1 LAKQKVVLHK
11 KEQCMLATLR
21 SIAESVSQQANLDDA
36 LVCFVKMV
44 KDAMNTQ
51 CCSIYFAD
59 YSQDNFVLMASEGL
73 NPDAVGKFRIG
84 FTEGLVGLV
93 AQREEAINIAFA
105 KSHPRFKLS
114 PEVNEEGYN
123 AFLSVPV
130 VHQKKVLGVIVVQ
143 QKMARV
149 FSQDEESFLITLSAQ
164 LASQLAHAEIKE
176 VLRQDESSHQTSVL
190 KGVSSAPGISIG
202 KAFVVIPKLNFK
214 SIELTKN
221 SDVNEQRRL
230 FTQAVAAT
238 RKEFS
243 TLSMTLSDTIPQ
255 EALAVFDVYQQLLD
269 AKSLGHNVEAQL
281 QEGWCAKSALKIVIE
296 RLVAQFNEMQD
307 PYIKERAV
315 DVKDIGLRVLHHLV
329 NTEHAIKDYP
339 ENTILIAHTLTPAM
353 LAEVPNERLA
363 GVVSINGSANSH
375 ASILTRAMGVPAIW
389 GIEDLP
395 LLQFDNKEMILDAFA
410 GRLYISPSQ
419 MLIDEY
425 TELQHQ
431 DNLLNNRF
439 LEEQSLPAIT
449 LDGEHISLLLN
460 AGLEL
465 NTQQNSAH
473 ICDGV
478 GLYRTEAW
486 FMQKGQFPSQQEQE
500 KWYREV
506 LSSYYPNP
514 VVMRTLDI
522 GGDKVLDYFNIT
534 EENPFL
540 GWRGIRISLDHPELF
555 LDQLKAML
563 KANIGLGNL
572 KIMLPMISGTDEV
585 EESLALYNQ
594 AYYELSE
601 TFPEQLI
608 EKPDI
613 GIMLEVPS
621 SVFMLPEWSR
631 KVDFCSVGSNDLTQY
646 LLAVDRAN
654 ARVADLFNPY
664 HPAVLRVLNNIASEC
679 EHYELPFSLCGEL
692 GGDPEGAILLIAM
705 GYRRLSMNLSSLNKV
720 KWVLRRLNVSD
731 MEQLLS
737 ECLAQPNAKQVL
749 RLTRN
754 FMIEHQLG
762 NLFYT
767 PK

>member
-1 LAKQKVVLHK
+1 
-11 KEQCMLATLR
+11 MLATLR
-21 SIAESVSQQANLDDA
+21 SIAESVSQQANLDTA
-36 LVCFVKMV
+36 LVCFVQMV
-44 KDAMNTQ
+44 KDAMKTQ

-59 YSQDNFVLMASEGL
+59 YSQDNFVLMATEGL

-93 AQREEAINIAFA
+93 AQREEPINIAFA
-105 KSHPRFKLS
+105 KSHPRFKFS

-190 KGVSSAPGISIG
+190 KGVSSAPGIGIG
-202 KAFVVIPKLNFK
+202 TAFVLLPKLDFK
-214 SIELTKN
+214 SIELQKN
-221 SDVNEQRRL
+221 SDVTEQRRL

-238 RKEFS
+238 RKEFN
-243 TLSMTLSDTIPQ
+243 TLSMTLSDSIPQ

-269 AKSLGHNVEAQL
+269 AKSLGQNVEVQL
-281 QEGWCAKSALKIVIE
+281 LEGWCAKSALKIVIE
-296 RLVAQFNEMQD
+296 RLISQFNAMQD

-339 ENTILIAHTLTPAM
+339 PNTILIANTLTPAM
-353 LAEVPNERLA
+353 LAEVPKGYLA
-363 GVVSINGSANSH
+363 GVVSVNGSANSH
-375 ASILTRAMGVPAIW
+375 ASILTRAMGIPAIW

-395 LLQFDNKEMILDAFA
+395 LLQFDGKPMILDAFA

-419 MLIDEY
+419 MLLDEY
-425 TELQHQ
+425 ADLQHQ

-439 LEEQSLPAIT
+439 LAEQEYESIT
-449 LDGEHISLLLN
+449 LDGEHVSLLLN

-465 NTQQNSAH
+465 KTDQNNAH
-473 ICDGV
+473 VCDGV

-486 FMQKGQFPSQQEQE
+486 FMQKGQFPSQLEQE
-500 KWYREV
+500 NWYREV
-506 LSSYYPNP
+506 LTSYYPNP

-572 KIMLPMISGTDEV
+572 KIMLPMISGTEEVDE
-585 EESLALYNQ
+585 ALGLFEQ
-594 AYYELSE
+594 AYFELNE
-601 TFPEQLI
+601 HFAEQQI
-608 EKPDI
+608 DRPDI

-621 SVFMLPEWSR
+621 SVFMLPEWSK

-654 ARVADLFNPY
+654 ARVAELFNPY
-664 HPAVLRVLNNIASEC
+664 HPGVLRVLSKIASEC
-679 EHYELPFSLCGEL
+679 ENYELPFSLCGEL

-720 KWVLRRLNVSD
+720 KWVLRRLSVAD

-737 ECLAQPNAKQVL
+737 ECLAQSTAKQVL

-754 FMIEHQLG
+754 FMLEHNLG
-762 NLFYT
+762 DLFYT